1 MYDNDYLKLV
11 DEEERRIFIL
21 IDILNDLIEI
31 LNKLMDREKLIPR
44 LQKHIKEISN
54 ITIESQFDF
63 KNDKIQIKKSKIF
76 LDIFTNDEIKEINEH
91 WKTISIKLI
100 EEFYQKFK
108 KKLISHFQTL
118 ILEKYIPNTHEKD
131 LDLIDPLLLKLEKLQ
146 A

>member
-76 LDIFTNDEIKEINEH
+76 LDIFTDDEIKEINEH